1 MKTGNT
7 ECKYCNQA
15 YLNCYKTCPKSP
27 ARSDDV
33 VLNAIFTVLEKGG
46 KR

>member
-7 ECKYCNQA
+7 ECAYCTQA
-15 YLNCYKTCPKSP
+15 YLNCYKTCPNSP

-33 VLNAIFTVLEKGG
+33 VLNSIFTIEEKGG
-46 KR
+46 EE